1 MAEPPIYLDYHATTP
16 VDPRVLKEM
25 LPFFEAD
32 FGNAASRHAYGWR
45 AEEAVQV
52 ARKRVAALIGAEA
65 REIVFTSGATE
76 SDNLAIKGVFEAYG
90 GAGAHIVSARTEHS
104 AVLDSLIEVEAR
116 GAQVTWLPVQP
127 DGRVRI
133 EDVEAALTEQTVLIT
148 LMAANNEVGTLHPI
162 REIGRLAE
170 ARGILFHTDAA
181 QAVGRVP
188 FDVRADHVHLASLTA
203 HKFYGPKGAGALY
216 VRRRDPEVK
225 VTIQMHGGGHERG
238 MRSGTSNVPGIV
250 GLGMAC
256 ELCGQEREQET
267 ERTAQLRDRLETALL
282 ERLDGVHVNGC
293 REARLPGNLN
303 VCFEGVDGESLL
315 LALPDLA
322 VSTGSACHSDKVDP
336 SHVLQAMGISR
347 QMALAALRFGIGRP
361 TTEAEV
367 DRAADRVVE
376 AVQALRTRR

>member
-76 SDNLAIKGVFEAYG
+76 SDNLAIKGVFEACG
-90 GAGAHIVSARTEHS
+90 GAGTHIVSARTEHS
-104 AVLDSLIEVEAR
+104 AVLDSLAEVEAR
-116 GAQVTWLPVQP
+116 GAQVTWVPVGP

-148 LMAANNEVGTLHPI
+148 LMAANNEVGTLH
-162 REIGRLAE
+162 RVRKIGQLAE

-188 FDVRADHVHLASLTA
+188 FDVRKDHVHLASLTA
-203 HKFYGPKGAGALY
+203 HKFYGPKGCGALY

-225 VTIQMHGGGHERG
+225 ITIQMHGGGHERG

-256 ELCGQEREQET
+256 ELCRQEPGQEA
-267 ERTAQLRDRLETALL
+267 ERTARLRDRLEGALL

-303 VCFEGVDGESLL
+303 VCFDGVDGESLL

-322 VSTGSACHSDKVDP
+322 LSTGSACHSDKVDP

-347 QMALAALRFGIGRP
+347 QLALAALRFGIGRP

-376 AVQALRTRR
+376 AVQALRTGR